1 MGSDEAWT
9 APVPVLGMTFLT
21 RGPEETTRAQEG
33 PGALMM
39 RTAAGEEEEEEE
51 EGGEEVE
58 GGLIIL
64 PPTASTSLDTNQV
77 HGGMNTTP

>member
-51 EGGEEVE
+51 GGEEVE

>member
-1 MGSDEAWT
+1 MGNEEAWT

-21 RGPEETTRAQEG
+21 PGPEETTRAQEG
-33 PGALMM
+33 PGAQMM
-39 RTAAGEEEEEEE
+39 RTAAGEGEEE
-51 EGGEEVE
+51 GEEVE

-77 HGGMNTTP
+77 HGGMNATP